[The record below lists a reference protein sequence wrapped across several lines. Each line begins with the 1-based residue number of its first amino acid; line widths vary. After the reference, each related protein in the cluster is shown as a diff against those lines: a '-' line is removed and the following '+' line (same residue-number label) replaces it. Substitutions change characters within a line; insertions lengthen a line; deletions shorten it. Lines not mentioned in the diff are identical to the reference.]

1 MCRPGGRR
9 CPSSTLA
16 RPSRSRDA
24 RTIRAAAPAVANFL
38 TVALPD
44 QQTTD
49 PRYIAH
55 TGTSQV
61 FTKGIPLE
69 ILPEEVRAPALRAA
83 KAATFL
89 VGQHVGEVGKLQ
101 GKRLRSSAVKHIENA
116 TSPGHFSPISGERA
130 LEAALAVRHDQ
141 ERVAAK
147 VKDIASGTR
156 VTPQNVEDLPVD
168 ALPELASALAASKAK
183 IADKQQ
189 AVWDKVVAK
198 VDKELPDAGARQRQR
213 RFDEIGLSDPS
224 ELDGAYKNLMTERQ
238 RLNAVHSN
246 LSIAALHVEVAQQS
260 HAAKDAVD
268 ADDRYQGLRYAQSA
282 LSRTDDPSTDDLKLA
297 RSVADEVAKANKA
310 NGEKIRHTLRTWLPR
325 NVSVKSAIAA
335 GPEAYRP
342 ETKDDDSTVFS
353 LLTAEHSARDM
364 ELEAGVTARKL
375 SARIQGV

>member
-16 RPSRSRDA
+16 RPSRSKDA
-24 RTIRAAAPAVANFL
+24 RAIRAAAPAVANFL

-44 QQTTD
+44 QTTSD
-49 PRYIAH
+49 PAYIAH
-55 TGTSQV
+55 TGTSKV
-61 FTKGIPLE
+61 VIGAVPFE
-69 ILPEEVRAPALRAA
+69 ALPEEVRTPALRAA
-83 KAATFL
+83 KASTFL

-141 ERVAAK
+141 ERAANRI
-147 VKDIASGTR
+147 DMLAAGTAYSS
-156 VTPQNVEDLPVD
+156 NFEDLPDD
-168 ALPELASALAASKAK
+168 ALPELAAALDTSKAK
-183 IADKQQ
+183 VAREQQ
-189 AVWDKVVAK
+189 KVWDKVVK
-198 VDKELPDAGARQRQR
+198 LVDKELPDAGPRQRQR

-224 ELDGAYKNLMTERQ
+224 ELDGKYKTLMTERK
-238 RLNAVHSN
+238 RLDKVHSN
-246 LSIAALHVEVAQQS
+246 LSMTAVGVEVESQERE
-260 HAAKDAVD
+260 AKRAIDS
-268 ADDRYQGLRYAQSA
+268 DDRYQGLRYAQSA
-282 LSRTDDPSTDDLKLA
+282 LSRKDDPSTDDLKLA
-297 RSVADEVAKANKA
+297 KSVADEVAKANKA
-310 NGEKIRHTLRTWLPR
+310 RATHIRHTLRTWLPR

-342 ETKDDDSTVFS
+342 ETKDEDPTVFQ

>member
-141 ERVAAK
+141 ERAANRI
-147 VKDIASGTR
+147 DMLAAGTAYSS
-156 VTPQNVEDLPVD
+156 NFEDLPDD
-168 ALPELASALAASKAK
+168 ALPELAAALDTSKAK
-183 IADKQQ
+183 VAREQQ
-189 AVWDKVVAK
+189 KVWDKVVK
-198 VDKELPDAGARQRQR
+198 LVDKELPDAGPRQRQR

-224 ELDGAYKNLMTERQ
+224 ELDGKYKTLMTERK
-238 RLNAVHSN
+238 RLDKVHSN
-246 LSIAALHVEVAQQS
+246 LSMTAVGVEVESQERE
-260 HAAKDAVD
+260 AKRAIDS
-268 ADDRYQGLRYAQSA
+268 DDRYQGLRYAQSA
-282 LSRTDDPSTDDLKLA
+282 LSRKDDPSTDDLKLA
-297 RSVADEVAKANKA
+297 KSVADEVAKANKA
-310 NGEKIRHTLRTWLPR
+310 RATMIRHTLRTWLPR
-325 NVSVKSAIAA
+325 NVSVMSAIAA

-342 ETKDDDSTVFS
+342 ETKDEDPTVFQ